1 MGYRGLGPLAW
12 VLFAVATA
20 GCTFCFSGCRA
31 QDSQRELALS
41 DFDFLELGMSFEDIT
56 DELGL
61 PDRFTGSGLVDV
73 QYDLDDGRIIELTFM
88 DSRKRWNL
96 GRPRSIY
103 GTKLNSEYDS
113 EATGWMIINTRESVA
128 LVA

>member
-1 MGYRGLGPLAW
+1 MGYRGLGPLAL
-12 VLFAVATA
+12 VLFALATA

-56 DELGL
+56 EELGL
-61 PDRFTGSGLVDV
+61 PDRFTGSGLVDA

-88 DSRKRWNL
+88 ESDKLL
-96 GRPRSIY
+96 GARIREND
-103 GTKLNSEYDS
+103 GTWADLDLSMERN
-113 EATGWMIINTRESVA
+113 
-128 LVA
+128 